1 MAGRLCVE
9 HWQTRTQESCLRRI
23 QLGASDKDQ
32 RVPGKKEAEGLVV
45 KPKVGT
51 QHRLG
56 AGIAPGREN
65 A

>member
-1 MAGRLCVE
+1 MPPEDSVGCIRE
-9 HWQTRTQESCLRRI
+9 RPQ
-23 QLGASDKDQ
+23 
-32 RVPGKKEAEGLVV
+32 VPGKKEAEGVVV